1 MGFRTSEDVKNRKS
15 SALAGI
21 KPRVI
26 GFPDLS
32 WRAYRKEITIL
43 VTIKFCTEVLEE

>member
-1 MGFRTSEDVKNRKS
+1 MGFRTSEDVKEKRNS
-15 SALAGI
+15 PALAGI

-32 WRAYRKEITIL
+32 WMAHRKG
-43 VTIKFCTEVLEE
+43 VLIAELPYLSP